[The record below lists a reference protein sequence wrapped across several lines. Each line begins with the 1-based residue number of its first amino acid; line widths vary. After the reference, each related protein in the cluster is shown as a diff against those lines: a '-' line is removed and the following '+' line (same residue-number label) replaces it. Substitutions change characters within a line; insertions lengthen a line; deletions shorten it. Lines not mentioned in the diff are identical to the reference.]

1 MDRNEDTGFEEAERA
16 LSGSGSKPPE
26 KVKKSRRKIPSSLIL
41 TGVVAVLV
49 VVIAAQLLSSSEQ
62 TQLAVI
68 PPEVSQ
74 QIEGQLN
81 MYSNILDSYRNTN
94 GRLPETEE
102 EFLGVDDPV
111 ITYRRLSAN
120 TYRLEYFFLDS
131 TIVLEETLPPMEPD
145 FAGGPAPELPPDLPE
160 GVNLPPQ

>member
-16 LSGSGSKPPE
+16 LSGSGSQPSE
-26 KVKKSRRKIPSSLIL
+26 RVNKSRRKIPASFIL
-41 TGVVAVLV
+41 TGLVLVLV
-49 VVIAAQLLSSSEQ
+49 VVIAAQLLSGSEQ
-62 TQLAVI
+62 TQIAVI

-81 MYSNILDSYRNTN
+81 MYSDILASYRNSN
-94 GRLPETEE
+94 DRLPETEE

-120 TYRLEYFFLDS
+120 SYRLEYFFLDS
-131 TIVLEETLPPMEPD
+131 TIVLEETLPPIEPD
-145 FAGGPAPELPPDLPE
+145 FPGGPDPDLPPELPQE
-160 GVNLPPQ
+160 ATLPPQ

>member
-1 MDRNEDTGFEEAERA
+1 MNRNEDTGFEEAERA
-16 LSGSGSKPPE
+16 LSGSGSETPRN
-26 KVKKSRRKIPSSLIL
+26 VKKNKRKIPSSFIL
-41 TGVVAVLV
+41 AGLVLV
-49 VVIAAQLLSSSEQ
+49 LLIVITAQLLSSSEQ
-62 TQLAVI
+62 PQIAVI

-81 MYSNILDSYRNTN
+81 MYSDILNSYRNSN

-120 TYRLEYFFLDS
+120 SYRLEYFFLDS
-131 TIVLEETLPPMEPD
+131 TIVKEETLPPIET
-145 FAGGPAPELPPDLPE
+145 G
-160 GVNLPPQ
+160 